1 MATAVAHPGTPPDA
15 PTEHTPRTGSSTP
28 RGQPT
33 GAGRAVVSSFV
44 GTAIEWYDFFIYGTA
59 AALVLGPSSS
69 PAAPTSLG
77 PWRPSPRWRS
87 ASSPAP
93 SAAPSWATSVTG
105 PAASPCW
112 SPP

>member
-1 MATAVAHPGTPPDA
+1 MATAVAHPGTAELPEANLPHRVQHSRSSRPVPD
-15 PTEHTPRTGSSTP
+15 
-28 RGQPT
+28 
-33 GAGRAVVSSFV
+33 AVVSSFV

-69 PAAPTSLG
+69 PAAPTSPA